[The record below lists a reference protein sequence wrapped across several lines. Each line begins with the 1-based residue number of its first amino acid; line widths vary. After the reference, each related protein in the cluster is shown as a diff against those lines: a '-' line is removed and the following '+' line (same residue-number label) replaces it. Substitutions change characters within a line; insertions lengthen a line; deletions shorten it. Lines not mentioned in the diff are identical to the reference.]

1 MQDKDNSEGLVSLL
15 CLELE
20 QYSGNMELQKETKQ
34 MLEMTLED
42 LGALHS
48 QRGIPWLVN
57 HLG

>member
-20 QYSGNMELQKETKQ
+20 QYSGNMELQEETKQ
-34 MLEMTLED
+34 MLEMTLEE

-48 QRGIPWLVN
+48 PRGIPWLVN